1 MSGHRQAAVA
11 LHALT
16 EADRA
21 AILNDLPMPDQEM
34 LRGYLEELQALGFES
49 GGREFD
55 ALAETPAGLEA
66 ASASA
71 LFSVL
76 EHEPTMLV
84 AQVLALQ
91 DWSWK
96 AELLAL
102 FPSARRELIRAAGT
116 GAGVPA
122 PARARFLRG
131 ALEAKLGRPAPARAD
146 GATPVGIFSSRKWWR
161 PWRR

>member
-1 MSGHRQAAVA
+1 VSGHRQAAVA

-21 AILNDLPMPDQEM
+21 AILTHLPVADQGM
-34 LRGYLEELQALGFES
+34 LRGYLEELQALGFQS
-49 GGREFD
+49 DGRELD
-55 ALAETPAGLEA
+55 ALAATPGGLEA

-76 EHEPTMLV
+76 EHEPIMLV

-91 DWSWK
+91 DWCWK

-102 FPSARRELIRAAGT
+102 FPSARRELIRAAG
-116 GAGVPA
+116 AGVPA
-122 PARARFLRG
+122 PARARFLRD
-131 ALEAKLGRPAPARAD
+131 ALEAKLGRPVPARAA
-146 GATPVGIFSSRKWWR
+146 GAAPVDTLSARKWWR